1 MKTALIIASLLM
13 AAFVIYLFI
22 LGAMSRN
29 GKAPG
34 LIDGN
39 LARCPDKPNC
49 VCSEYDKDTRHYI
62 PPIAIPEHG
71 AGHLLSDIKNT
82 IIDMGGIIQV
92 ETDQYLAASFS
103 SDLFGFVDDF
113 EVRIDSSRHVI
124 HVRSASRVGTS
135 DLGVNRK
142 RAKAFST
149 RITRMMTSMEQSSIA
164 LSDRT

>member
-62 PPIAIPEHG
+62 TPIAIPERG
-71 AGHLLSDIKNT
+71 TDHLLSNIKNT
-82 IIDMGGIIQV
+82 IIDMGGSMQA
-92 ETDQYLAASFS
+92 ETGQYLAASFS

-113 EVRIDSSRHVI
+113 EVRIDLSHHVI

-142 RAKAFST
+142 RAEAFSK
-149 RITRMMTSMEQSSIA
+149 RISRMMPSMEQSSIA
-164 LSDRT
+164 PSGPG

>member
-62 PPIAIPEHG
+62 TPIAIPERG
-71 AGHLLSDIKNT
+71 TDHLLSNIKNT
-82 IIDMGGIIQV
+82 IIDMGGSMQA
-92 ETDQYLAASFS
+92 ETGQYLAASFS

-113 EVRIDSSRHVI
+113 EVRIDLSRHVI

-142 RAKAFST
+142 RAEAFSK
-149 RITRMMTSMEQSSIA
+149 RISRMMPPMEQSSIA
-164 LSDRT
+164 PSGPG